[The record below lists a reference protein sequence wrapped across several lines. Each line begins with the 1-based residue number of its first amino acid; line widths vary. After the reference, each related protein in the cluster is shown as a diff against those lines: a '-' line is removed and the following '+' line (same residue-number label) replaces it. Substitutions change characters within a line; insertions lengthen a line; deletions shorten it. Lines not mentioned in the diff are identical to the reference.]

1 MNNQYMI
8 ESLTRQ
14 KERIDDMI
22 RAYQQPTPVN
32 NIINTTQQPLK
43 DMLEYRILNENE
55 EVDNLY
61 VTNKTLF
68 LGDKNMVIK
77 GVDGSLEKWE
87 IKKTYPVDKKDE
99 KISMLEEE
107 IKKLKEVL
115 DEHSKPTSPDDK
127 FNQSNGITNV
137 NVESRA
143 KTNGKSIPKQ
153 I

>member
-77 GVDGSLEKWE
+77 GD
-87 IKKTYPVDKKDE
+87 
-99 KISMLEEE
+99 
-107 IKKLKEVL
+107 
-115 DEHSKPTSPDDK
+115 
-127 FNQSNGITNV
+127 
-137 NVESRA
+137 R
-143 KTNGKSIPKQ
+143 KSVV
-153 I
+153 